1 MLGGIRAVYE
11 AIRFLDLQRGDRIGH
26 AAALGISSEIWLDNI
41 GNKML
46 IRQGEYLDD
55 LIFAYNL
62 IEMSDNVR
70 LQEIKFLLINQINNL
85 CFNIYEQYYSP
96 YIQVKAWK
104 ARWNNPKDVIGKN
117 ESALSEDLRLFKK
130 YCEMRGQQKNKYDEI
145 IEFATCEFF
154 NAEELSEL
162 QLMVLQEM
170 YDKEIVIETLPTSNV
185 MIGHHRSYSSYHIY
199 NWL

>member
-1 MLGGIRAVYE
+1 
-11 AIRFLDLQRGDRIGH
+11 
-26 AAALGISSEIWLDNI
+26 
-41 GNKML
+41 ML